1 MQQRLQ
7 SPLSDNSERVLPDF
21 RADMHALSARNREL
35 MQNCYIVRVEYS
47 TAGVDSKELADETV
61 FKKNGN
67 SAEANAPG

>member
-1 MQQRLQ
+1 M
-7 SPLSDNSERVLPDF
+7 
-21 RADMHALSARNREL
+21 NREL